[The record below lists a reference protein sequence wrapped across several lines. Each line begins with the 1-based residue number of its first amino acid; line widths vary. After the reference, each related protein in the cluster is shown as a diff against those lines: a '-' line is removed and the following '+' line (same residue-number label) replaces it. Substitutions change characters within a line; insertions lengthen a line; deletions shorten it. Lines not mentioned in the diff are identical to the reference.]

1 VGPYIGNGIAELI
14 MIKNNT
20 KVVSLLVVFFFSIN
34 LFADEEPSKQVII
47 LQPQHGE
54 EVNQT
59 FKVYFGIEG
68 MTLAP
73 AGTYEPAT
81 GHHHLII
88 DADLPNLLLPIPS
101 SSNYLHFGKGQDH
114 TQLTLIPGKHTLQL
128 ILGDGNHIPHKQP
141 LISKKIEITVRP

>member
-1 VGPYIGNGIAELI
+1 MIQKSTKIISLI
-14 MIKNNT
+14 ILLIFSVNLLAHEESSKR
-20 KVVSLLVVFFFSIN
+20 VV
-34 LFADEEPSKQVII
+34 I
-47 LQPQHGE
+47 LQPKNGE
-54 EVNQT
+54 NVNQT
-59 FKVYFGIEG
+59 FEVYFGIEG

-141 LISKKIEITVRP
+141 LISKKIEITVRH

>member
-1 VGPYIGNGIAELI
+1 MA
-14 MIKNNT
+14 KKNT
-20 KVVSLLVVFFFSIN
+20 KVVSLIILLIFSIN
-34 LFADEEPSKQVII
+34 LLAHEESPKQVVI
-47 LQPQHGE
+47 LQPKNGE
-54 EVNQT
+54 EVDQT
-59 FKVYFGIEG
+59 FEVYFGIEG

-88 DADLPNLLLPIPS
+88 DADLPNLPLPIPS
-101 SSNYLHFGKGQDH
+101 SSNYLHFGQGQDQ
-114 TQLTLIPGKHTLQL
+114 TQITLMPGKHTLQL

>member
-1 VGPYIGNGIAELI
+1 MA
-14 MIKNNT
+14 KKNT
-20 KVVSLLVVFFFSIN
+20 KVVSLIILLIFSIN
-34 LFADEEPSKQVII
+34 LLAHEESPKQVVI
-47 LQPQHGE
+47 LQPKNGE
-54 EVNQT
+54 EVDQT
-59 FKVYFGIEG
+59 FEVYFGIEG

-88 DADLPNLLLPIPS
+88 DADLPNLSLPIPS
-101 SSNYLHFGKGQDH
+101 SSNYLHFGQGQDH
-114 TQLTLIPGKHTLQL
+114 TQLTLIPGNHTLQL

>member
-1 VGPYIGNGIAELI
+1 
-14 MIKNNT
+14 MTKNNI
-20 KVVSLLVVFFFSIN
+20 KVVSLIVVFFFSIN
-34 LFADEEPSKQVII
+34 LFADAEPPKQVII

-88 DADLPNLLLPIPS
+88 DADLPNLSLPIPS
-101 SSNYLHFGKGQDH
+101 SSNSVSYTH
-114 TQLTLIPGKHTLQL
+114 LTLPTKRI
-128 ILGDGNHIPHKQP
+128 
-141 LISKKIEITVRP
+141 V

>member
-1 VGPYIGNGIAELI
+1 MIQKSTKIISLI
-14 MIKNNT
+14 ILLIFSVNLLAHEESSKR
-20 KVVSLLVVFFFSIN
+20 VV
-34 LFADEEPSKQVII
+34 I
-47 LQPQHGE
+47 LQPKNGE
-54 EVNQT
+54 NVNQT
-59 FKVYFGIEG
+59 FEVYFGIEG
-68 MTLAP
+68 MTLAS

-101 SSNYLHFGKGQDH
+101 SSNYLHFGQGQDR

-141 LISKKIEITVRP
+141 LISKKIEITVRH

>member
-1 VGPYIGNGIAELI
+1 MIQKSTKIISLI
-14 MIKNNT
+14 ILLIFSVNLLAHEESSKR
-20 KVVSLLVVFFFSIN
+20 VV
-34 LFADEEPSKQVII
+34 I

-54 EVNQT
+54 NVNQT

-141 LISKKIEITVRP
+141 FISKKIEITVRP

>member
-1 VGPYIGNGIAELI
+1 MIQKSTKIISLI
-14 MIKNNT
+14 ILLIFSVNLLAHEESSKR
-20 KVVSLLVVFFFSIN
+20 VV
-34 LFADEEPSKQVII
+34 I
-47 LQPQHGE
+47 LQPKNGE
-54 EVNQT
+54 NVNQT
-59 FKVYFGIEG
+59 FEVYFGIEG

-141 LISKKIEITVRP
+141 LISKQIEITVRP

>member
-1 VGPYIGNGIAELI
+1 MIQKSTKIISLI
-14 MIKNNT
+14 ILLIFSVNLLAHEESSKR
-20 KVVSLLVVFFFSIN
+20 VV
-34 LFADEEPSKQVII
+34 I
-47 LQPQHGE
+47 LQPKNGE
-54 EVNQT
+54 NVNQT
-59 FKVYFGIEG
+59 FEVYFGIEG

>member
-1 VGPYIGNGIAELI
+1 MIQKSTKIISLI
-14 MIKNNT
+14 ILLIFSVNLLAHEESSKR
-20 KVVSLLVVFFFSIN
+20 VV
-34 LFADEEPSKQVII
+34 I
-47 LQPQHGE
+47 LQPKNGE
-54 EVNQT
+54 NVNQT
-59 FKVYFGIEG
+59 FEVYFGIEG

-101 SSNYLHFGKGQDH
+101 SSNYLHFGQGQDR
-114 TQLTLIPGKHTLQL
+114 TQLTLMPGKHTLQL

-141 LISKKIEITVRP
+141 LISKKIEITVRH